1 MADTEITA
9 AELGEEISYKQTTK
23 PRSMSGTFDG
33 DDTDY
38 HAMELDMRVQN
49 GLEYGA
55 YNPCNQDLTITL
67 YGALAS
73 GKDVASDDD
82 VFLVEDSELIVPA
95 GETAYEVTGDKFDY
109 YIIRCN
115 FPVVPTD
122 SPAEEVSVFA
132 TSRES

>member
-1 MADTEITA
+1 MADVEIEV
-9 AELGEEISYKQTTK
+9 AELGDEVSYRQTTK

-38 HAMELDMRVQN
+38 HALELDMRVQN

-67 YGALAS
+67 YGALES
-73 GKDVASDDD
+73 GKDVSTDSD
-82 VFLVEDSELIVPA
+82 VFLIDYSELIVPA
-95 GETAYEVTGDKFDY
+95 GEAAYEVTGDKFDY

-122 SPAEEVSVFA
+122 SPAEEVTVFA